1 MGADLGVAA
10 ADCRA
15 SVTGLGGAEVSA
27 ALGAHLVQEVH
38 AVALAAEA
46 FGDDVGSVIELGGQ
60 NAKFVLFAEPAEG
73 RGAGRSRR

>member
-1 MGADLGVAA
+1 MGVILCVAA
-10 ADCRA
+10 ADGRA
-15 SVTGLGGAEVSA
+15 SVTGSGGAKVLGGV
-27 ALGAHLVQEVH
+27 GAHLVQEVH

-73 RGAGRSRR
+73 RRRRKNRR